1 MLRVLIADDS
11 PAVLDGL
18 SSILSLEPDFEVAG
32 VARDGLEAVD
42 KASQL
47 RPDVVIMDAQMPNMD
62 GAEATRQIKQ
72 GVPGA
77 GVLLFTVFTHWVE
90 AGLAAGADSHLA
102 KDCAPEELLAELR
115 RVAAMQPGRG

>member
-1 MLRVLIADDS
+1 MIRVLIADDS
-11 PAVLDGL
+11 PAIVDGL
-18 SSILSLEPDFEVAG
+18 SSILSQEPDFEVVG

-47 RPDVVIMDAQMPNMD
+47 RPDVVIMDAQMPNVD
-62 GAEATRQIKQ
+62 GVEATRQIKQ

-77 GVLLFTVFTHWVE
+77 GVLLFTVFAHCVE

-102 KDCAPEELLAELR
+102 KDCDPEDLLAELR
-115 RVAAMQPGRG
+115 RIAAMQPGRG